1 MFKHLLVATDGS
13 KLECRRHQRFAVAR
27 PRREGHRVLRVTGLP
42 FAALRRGRDL
52 RPDEAKEQRGSVQ
65 EGGRSDSE
73 SHRSKAKAA
82 GVEFDTA
89 HSITEVPG
97 RRLSRRRKSIN
108 ATRS

>member
-1 MFKHLLVATDGS
+1 
-13 KLECRRHQRFAVAR
+13 
-27 PRREGHRVLRVTGLP
+27 
-42 FAALRRGRDL
+42 
-52 RPDEAKEQRGSVQ
+52 VQ